1 MSYLDRIRAS
11 YQAGRADTVRRRTL
25 ARYAADEDRA
35 KEILDAK
42 KAKPIAAVRRAG
54 RIIESSRPIFSGAQQ
69 VAGSLAKLSQP
80 SKPRS
85 HKPRSHKIRSHK
97 IRSQKPNK
105 SLLW

>member
-25 ARYAADEDRA
+25 AQYKAEEKRA
-35 KEILDAK
+35 KEILAAK
-42 KAKPIAAVRRAG
+42 KAKPIAAVRTAG
-54 RIIESSRPIFSGAQQ
+54 RIIESSRPIFSGAQR

-85 HKPRSHKIRSHK
+85 HK
-97 IRSQKPNK
+97 IRSQKPRE